1 MADGYNF
8 TFNVTETS
16 YSAISNTSNVSVNIV
31 CNRPS
36 NATGAWSNYS
46 STLTVN
52 CDGQKKT
59 KTISSYDFR
68 NYSKLD
74 MGTFT
79 FTITHNSDGSKTVS
93 ISADWNTTNSALNSG
108 NGVQGSTSKK
118 LTTLDRN
125 APSLSIAFYSKTYN
139 SLTFSLLSNG
149 TCDIVQYRINSGDWV
164 NTGFGLTAN
173 TSRTLTVTGLSPN
186 TSYKIEFQV
195 RKTVNQLYSIIVS
208 NNQTTNKPNAPSKGI
223 VSIGSITY
231 KSMVATINN
240 FSFGVGATWGYYEYR
255 LNDDDWKNIGQNNQV
270 TLNNL
275 LPNTNYTITVR
286 LVDNYGSISG
296 NASAI
301 GKTNLPPSPSGGT
314 ITIGEIT
321 PFTIAI
327 TYDGFAA
334 GDMASISRYDVAC
347 YTGSPNYINNGLNKN
362 YTFIN
367 LKAETTYTIAV
378 RVVDNYGQTRT
389 ITINATTL
397 QDQAKSFFN
406 IGTWKKGK
414 NRFKTSGNWHKVIKI
429 YYKQNGHWRANK

>member
-1 MADGYNF
+1 MADGYKF
-8 TFNVTETS
+8 TFKVTETS

-36 NATGAWSNYS
+36 NATGAWSNNS

-52 CDGQKKT
+52 CDGQRKT

-79 FTITHNSDGSKTVS
+79 FTITHNSDGSKTIS
-93 ISADWNTTNSALNSG
+93 ISADWDTDNPRLNSG

-125 APSLSIAFYSKTYN
+125 APSLSITFSSKTYN

-149 TCDIVQYRINSGDWV
+149 TCDIVQYRINGGGWA
-164 NTGFGLTAN
+164 NAGFGLSAN
-173 TSRTLTVTGLSPN
+173 TSRTFTVTSLSPN
-186 TSYKIEFQV
+186 TTYTIEVQV
-195 RKTVNQLYSIIVS
+195 RKTVNQLYSSVVS
-208 NNQTTNKPNAPSKGI
+208 NTQTTNKPNAPTKGI

-231 KSMVATINN
+231 KSMVATISW
-240 FSFGVGATWGYYEYR
+240 FAFGTGATWGYYQYR
-255 LNDDDWKNIGQNNQV
+255 VNGGSWQNIGQSTQI

-275 LPNTNYTITVR
+275 SPNTTYTIDVR
-286 LVDNYGSISG
+286 LVDNYGSASG
-296 NASAI
+296 NASAS

-314 ITIGEIT
+314 ITVGEIT

-347 YTGSPNYINNGLNKN
+347 YTTGPGYINNGLNKS
-362 YTFIN
+362 YTFTN

-389 ITINATTL
+389 ITTTATTL
-397 QDQAKSFFN
+397 QDQVKPYLKLANWKRGKLLFKLSS
-406 IGTWKKGK
+406 WKKVKKVYKKENGK
-414 NRFKTSGNWHKVIKI
+414 
-429 YYKQNGHWRANK
+429 WRVSE